1 MRRLVFASMIC
12 AGLLP
17 GFALAQAASPTPPA
31 PPPPGADMPPP
42 GPGPDMPP
50 PGGHHHWDHGKMMQ
64 KMQDKFNAANTT
76 HDGHLT
82 LAQAKAAGL
91 RPVVD
96 HFSEIDTAH
105 HGYVTFNEVQAWH
118 MDDMAKH
125 LEERAAQLRAQD

>member
-1 MRRLVFASMIC
+1 MRRLVFTSMIC
-12 AGLLP
+12 AVVLP
-17 GFALAQAASPTPPA
+17 GLALAQNAAPTPPA
-31 PPPPGADMPPP
+31 PPPGA
-42 GPGPDMPP
+42 DMPP

-64 KMQDKFNAANTT
+64 RMQDKFNAANTT

-82 LAQAKAAGL
+82 LAQAQAAGL

-105 HGYVTFNEVQAWH
+105 RGYVTFNEVQAWH